1 MKKQKY
7 YIILRQAIGKSPDVN
22 CDNLEIPLSED
33 LRFSLKKEMRYDT
46 MIKNRKEIGR
56 GIA

>member
-1 MKKQKY
+1 MKIQEILKLVGLERLVEPSF
-7 YIILRQAIGKSPDVN
+7 YI
-22 CDNLEIPLSED
+22 E
-33 LRFSLKKEMRYDT
+33 KEVRYDT

>member
-1 MKKQKY
+1 MFF
-7 YIILRQAIGKSPDVN
+7 ISARQN
-22 CDNLEIPLSED
+22 CDNLEIPLFEN
-33 LRFSLKKEMRYDT
+33 LRFTLKKEVRYDT